1 MLGTQRARGAQV
13 PGLRQNPRSCELDSA
28 TKSGYCRT
36 QGHCVTGCPDARTH
50 RRVPR
55 PGATGNAVRAAHR
68 DRRRSEMR
76 SPWAGRARASPGR
89 SSAAPPSP
97 AAAPRR
103 GPSAAATGRPG
114 GRRASPS
121 RSPSPPAALRP
132 RRRPQLSGAG
142 RAPAEKN
149 PRQAP
154 PRRRAPPRPRPPSC
168 FPPPP
173 SLRTC
178 GCARAAGGCFSA
190 HPAHAASYGP
200 PGRQASF
207 RGPSGVEAFSGAVA
221 PGFPCAALPAPELTP
236 TQPRLPTRKSS
247 LGYVSAVLWPPKAIR
262 VFILGRQPHER
273 LRILWWL
280 CQLEREQ
287 VKLVSKRAARRG
299 LRP

>member
-173 SLRTC
+173 LPADVRLRASRGRVLFGSPRSRRLLRSTWP
-178 GCARAAGGCFSA
+178 AGFL
-190 HPAHAASYGP
+190 
-200 PGRQASF
+200 PGSF
-207 RGPSGVEAFSGAVA
+207 RGRSLLRSRGSRLSLCCPPRPRAHTDSAPTPYEEIEPGLRVRRAVA
-221 PGFPCAALPAPELTP
+221 A
-236 TQPRLPTRKSS
+236 
-247 LGYVSAVLWPPKAIR
+247 
-262 VFILGRQPHER
+262 
-273 LRILWWL
+273 
-280 CQLEREQ
+280 
-287 VKLVSKRAARRG
+287 
-299 LRP
+299 

>member
-13 PGLRQNPRSCELDSA
+13 PSPRQNPRSWELDSA
-28 TKSGYCRT
+28 TKRGYCRT
-36 QGHCVTGCPDARTH
+36 QGHCVTGCPGARAH

-142 RAPAEKN
+142 RAPAEKT

-154 PRRRAPPRPRPPSC
+154 PRRRAPPRPRPPSSP
-168 FPPPP
+168 PPPP
-173 SLRTC
+173 SPC
-178 GCARAAGGCFSA
+178 GRAAAREPRAGDFRLA
-190 HPAHAASYGP
+190 PLTQP
-200 PGRQASF
+200 PTVHLAGRL
-207 RGPSGVEAFSGAVA
+207 PSGVL
-221 PGFPCAALPAPELTP
+221 PGSKPSPEPWLPAFPVLP
-236 TQPRLPTRKSS
+236 SPPPSSHRLSPNSLRGNRAWVTCPPCCGRRKPKGCSS
-247 LGYVSAVLWPPKAIR
+247 WGDSR
-262 VFILGRQPHER
+262 TND
-273 LRILWWL
+273 
-280 CQLEREQ
+280 LEF
-287 VKLVSKRAARRG
+287 SSGCAN
-299 LRP
+299 